1 MDERCGNLLKFWIG
15 NMLRTAGIFGQV
27 VAISS
32 NDTPATCILVCAI
45 FLFIRN
51 QLLAFVLSLSK
62 S

>member
-1 MDERCGNLLKFWIG
+1 
-15 NMLRTAGIFGQV
+15 MLRTAGIFGQV